1 METAG
6 PASRSPSQNRS
17 VLHVSLYSKRCRL
30 SITLHPQAALDHPA
44 LGQGQVRNHTEPS
57 RVDEGAGCVPSIRN
71 DLTHIKGSEVAMPV
85 RILSPGSRPLL
96 ASGSTKARLPIK
108 KSLPDRHGVQALSR
122 CQQRIIVLVA
132 QGLKNCEIA
141 KEIGISVNVVKNY
154 LQTIYDR
161 IGMSNRVELALWY
174 EARVHEGSSLLLS

>member
-1 METAG
+1 M
-6 PASRSPSQNRS
+6 S
-17 VLHVSLYSKRCRL
+17 V
-30 SITLHPQAALDHPA
+30 T
-44 LGQGQVRNHTEPS
+44 
-57 RVDEGAGCVPSIRN
+57 
-71 DLTHIKGSEVAMPV
+71 
-85 RILSPGSRPLL
+85 ILSTGSRPLL
-96 ASGSTKARLPIK
+96 VSKSTKARLPIK
-108 KSLPDRHGVQALSR
+108 GRLPDRHGVQALSR

-174 EARVHEGSSLLLS
+174 EARVHEGSSLLLSYVDGPGSLTRPRAESPSDVPDCFIQLRMLLHSHWTTLRPGSW